1 MSKLS
6 MSAALATVNAA
17 YGKPIRQSRTSYVA
31 YVPYDITDERSPST
45 EIRYDCY
52 WKILCALRYRKA
64 IDALALMGL
73 AAGYSDHDAMQLAWG
88 GGMSVRGIFKQ
99 LAAERK

>member
-6 MSAALATVNAA
+6 MTAALATVNAA
-17 YGKPIRQSRTSYVA
+17 YGKPIRQSSTSYVA

-52 WKILCALRYRKA
+52 WKILCTLRYRKA
-64 IDALALMGL
+64 LDALVLMGL
-73 AAGYSDHDAMQLAWG
+73 ADWYSEQDAMQLAWC
-88 GGMSVRGIFKQ
+88 GGMSVREIIKQ
-99 LAAERK
+99 ITK

>member
-17 YGKPIRQSRTSYVA
+17 YGKPIRQSSTSYVA

-45 EIRYDCY
+45 EMRADGYY
-52 WKILCALRYRKA
+52 KLMATLRISKA
-64 IDALALMGL
+64 IDALVLMGFQASDVDFAAEKL
-73 AAGYSDHDAMQLAWG
+73 AIDGL
-88 GGMSVRGIFKQ
+88 SVREIVKQ